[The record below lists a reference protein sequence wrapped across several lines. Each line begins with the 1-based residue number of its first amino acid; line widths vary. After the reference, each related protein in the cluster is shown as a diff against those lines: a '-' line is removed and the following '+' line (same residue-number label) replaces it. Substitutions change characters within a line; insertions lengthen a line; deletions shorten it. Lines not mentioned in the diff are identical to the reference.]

1 MREQFERLP
10 EIAEILNNYSIK
22 FMNHSGWYESKEF
35 KDFGHEQ
42 FVNGAW
48 YTYQEQQKKLES
60 IASLIDSLISNSEHF
75 GFDSEQEETGLLSV
89 VYMNGQFHKLTNI
102 FEIRDKIWK

>member
-1 MREQFERLP
+1 MREQFEKLP

-60 IASLIDSLISNSEHF
+60 IASLIDSLISNSEQF
-75 GFDSEQEETGLLSV
+75 GFGSEQVEGVLMDICQCLR
-89 VYMNGQFHKLTNI
+89 NGFIKN
-102 FEIRDKIWK
+102 D